1 MVFYNGFNLMVDL
14 LLVLIV
20 WRLAARVGF
29 LAGYRERDQ
38 EIQVE
43 QDSWQDYYYEA
54 QREMRD

>member
-1 MVFYNGFNLMVDL
+1 MVFYNGFNMMVDL

-20 WRLAARVGF
+20 WRLAYRFGGV
-29 LAGYRERDQ
+29 AGYRERDQ
-38 EIQVE
+38 EIMVE